1 MSKIVRS
8 AFVRALT
15 EEQVQNRQADFVIS
29 TEAEDT
35 YRTIFEIGGWNLERY
50 NRNPVVIYVH
60 DTMSSDPDLV
70 IGTSEVRVEGNELV
84 ATVTFEGAENNP
96 LAEKVFRK
104 VQAGILRMASIGAD
118 IHEARWGDFD
128 KGENPDVLRFTKM
141 DLLEWSIV
149 PVGSNPEALKRS
161 ADGLED
167 IKKRYPKSDGDHG
180 LQIRDNEDE
189 EIEDKAAYYEA
200 VNRLALISLKIKM
213 NK

>member
-8 AFVRALT
+8 AFVRSLT

-35 YRTIFEIGGWNLERY
+35 YRTIFEIAGWNLERY

-70 IGTSEVRVEGNELV
+70 IGTSVVRIEGNELV
-84 ATVTFEGAENNP
+84 ATVTFEDAENNP

-128 KGENPDVLRFTKM
+128 KGEDPDVLRFTKM

-167 IKKRYPKSDGDHG
+167 IKRRFPKSET
-180 LQIRDNEDE
+180 RNVEDE
-189 EIEDKAAYYEA
+189 EVEDKAAYYDA
-200 VNRLALISLKIKM
+200 VNRLALVSLEIKM

>member
-1 MSKIVRS
+1 MSKVVRS

-35 YRTIFEIGGWNLERY
+35 YRTIFEIAGWNLERY

-70 IGTSEVRVEGNELV
+70 IGTSVVRIEGNELV
-84 ATVTFEGAENNP
+84 ATVTFEDAENNP

-128 KGENPDVLRFTKM
+128 KGEDPDVLRFTKM

-167 IKKRYPKSDGDHG
+167 IKRRFPKSET
-180 LQIRDNEDE
+180 RNVEDE
-189 EIEDKAAYYEA
+189 EVEDKAAYYDA
-200 VNRLALISLKIKM
+200 VNRLALISLEIKM

>member
-1 MSKIVRS
+1 MSKLVRS

-15 EEQVQNRQADFVIS
+15 DEQVQNRQAEFVIS

-35 YRTIFEIGGWNLERY
+35 YRTIFEIAGWNLERY

-84 ATVTFEGAENNP
+84 ATVTFEAAENNP

-167 IKKRYPKSDGDHG
+167 IKKRFPKSET
-180 LQIRDNEDE
+180 RNVEDE
-189 EIEDKAAYYEA
+189 EVKDKAAYYDV
-200 VNRLALISLKIKM
+200 VNRLALVSLEIKM

>member
-35 YRTIFEIGGWNLERY
+35 YRTIFEIAGWNLERY

-70 IGTSEVRVEGNELV
+70 IGTSVVRIEGNELV
-84 ATVTFEGAENNP
+84 ATVTFEDAENNP

-128 KGENPDVLRFTKM
+128 KGEDPDVLRFTKM

-167 IKKRYPKSDGDHG
+167 IKRRFPKSET
-180 LQIRDNEDE
+180 RNVEDE
-189 EIEDKAAYYEA
+189 EVEDNAAYYEA

>member
-1 MSKIVRS
+1 MSKLVRS

-15 EEQVQNRQADFVIS
+15 DEQVQNRQAEFVIS

-35 YRTIFEIGGWNLERY
+35 YRTIFEIAGWNLERY

-84 ATVTFEGAENNP
+84 ATVTFEDAENNP

-167 IKKRYPKSDGDHG
+167 IKKRFPKSET
-180 LQIRDNEDE
+180 RNVEDE
-189 EIEDKAAYYEA
+189 EVKDKAAYYDV
-200 VNRLALISLKIKM
+200 VNRLALVSLEIKM

>member
-1 MSKIVRS
+1 MSKVVRS

-35 YRTIFEIGGWNLERY
+35 YRTIFEIAGWNLERY

-70 IGTSEVRVEGNELV
+70 IGTSVVRIEGNELV
-84 ATVTFEGAENNP
+84 ATVTFEDAENNP
-96 LAEKVFRK
+96 LAEKVFKK

-128 KGENPDVLRFTKM
+128 KGEDPDVLRFTKM

-167 IKKRYPKSDGDHG
+167 IKRRFPKSET
-180 LQIRDNEDE
+180 RNVEDE
-189 EIEDKAAYYEA
+189 EVEDKAAYYDA
-200 VNRLALISLKIKM
+200 VNRLALISLEIKM

>member
-1 MSKIVRS
+1 MSKLVRS

-15 EEQVQNRQADFVIS
+15 DEQVQNRQAEFVIS

-35 YRTIFEIGGWNLERY
+35 YRTIFEIAGWNLERY

-84 ATVTFEGAENNP
+84 ATVTFEDAENNP

-167 IKKRYPKSDGDHG
+167 IKKRFPKSET
-180 LQIRDNEDE
+180 RNVEDE
-189 EIEDKAAYYEA
+189 EVKDKAAYYDA
-200 VNRLALISLKIKM
+200 VNRLALISLEIKM

>member
-1 MSKIVRS
+1 MSKVVRS

-35 YRTIFEIGGWNLERY
+35 YRTIFEIAGWNLERY

-70 IGTSEVRVEGNELV
+70 IGTSVVRIEGNELV
-84 ATVTFEGAENNP
+84 ATVTFEDAENNP

-128 KGENPDVLRFTKM
+128 KGEDPDVLRFTKM

-167 IKKRYPKSDGDHG
+167 IKRRFPKSET
-180 LQIRDNEDE
+180 RNVEDE
-189 EIEDKAAYYEA
+189 EVEDNAAYYEA

>member
-8 AFVRALT
+8 AFVRSLT

-35 YRTIFEIGGWNLERY
+35 YRTIFEIAGWNLERY

-70 IGTSEVRVEGNELV
+70 IGTSVVRIEGNELV
-84 ATVTFEGAENNP
+84 ATVTFEDAENNP

-128 KGENPDVLRFTKM
+128 KGEDPDVLRFTKM

-167 IKKRYPKSDGDHG
+167 IKRRFPKSET
-180 LQIRDNEDE
+180 RNVEDE
-189 EIEDKAAYYEA
+189 EVEDKAAYYDA
-200 VNRLALISLKIKM
+200 VNRLALISLEIKM